1 MSLRTEWIEDEAR
14 FAALAGEWERLLP
27 ADATPF
33 DLHCWY
39 APWWEAFGGD
49 GKLAVCTV
57 WRGEELAG
65 AMPLSRKGGRLS
77 AMLNGHAGASRPLA
91 ADPEAMA
98 ALVGAALAR
107 RAPELELPS
116 LPSGDPS
123 LPALLEGAG
132 RAGAQALSE
141 PGYSSPFV
149 ATGGDLEA
157 WSKGEDASWKSR
169 VARYRRKMLRDHE
182 TEFAV
187 FEAPEDLGGWLEEGF
202 RIEASGWKGRAGTA
216 IASSPETER
225 FYRALAR
232 DFQQRD
238 ELRLTRI
245 ALDGSAV
252 AFCFSLLH
260 GNRIY
265 TLKSGYD
272 ESIRK
277 LAPGLVMQLLMVEKS
292 FELGFETLELLGEKV
307 DWKEKLATGTHPHTD
322 LRIYSGGPAGALRHA
337 YRRRLRPLLK
347 GAYRRLR
354 SRDG

>member
-1 MSLRTEWIEDEAR
+1 MSLRAEWIDDEAR

-33 DLHCWY
+33 DLHRWY
-39 APWWEAFGGD
+39 APWWEAFGGG
-49 GKLAVCTV
+49 GKMAVCTV

-65 AMPLSRKGGRLS
+65 AMPLLRRGGRLS
-77 AMLNGHAGASRPLA
+77 GMLNGHAGAFRPLA
-91 ADPEAMA
+91 ADAEAMA
-98 ALVGAALAR
+98 ALADAVIAR
-107 RAPELELPS
+107 QAPELELRS
-116 LPSGDPS
+116 LPSEDPS
-123 LPALLEGAG
+123 LPALLESVR
-132 RAGAQALSE
+132 RAGARPLSE
-141 PGYSSPFV
+141 SGYASPFV

-187 FEAPEDLGGWLEEGF
+187 FEAPEDLDGWLEEGF

-216 IASSPETER
+216 IASTPETER

-238 ELRLTRI
+238 ELRLTRV
-245 ALDGSAV
+245 ALDGNAV
-252 AFCFSLLH
+252 AFCFSLLY

-277 LAPGLVMQLLMVEKS
+277 LAPGLVMQLLMVEKA
-292 FELGFETLELLGEKV
+292 FELGFETLELLGEQV
-307 DWKEKLATGTHPHTD
+307 DWKQKLSTGAHPHTD
-322 LRIYSGGPAGALRHA
+322 LRIYSSRPGGAIRHA
-337 YRRRLRPLLK
+337 YRRRLRPPLRS
-347 GAYRRLR
+347 AYRRLR
-354 SRDG
+354 SRQG